1 MPDAQKPE
9 DSKPQKTN
17 KSKDAKNYYLRA
29 LELDKNNPILIKKA
43 SPE

>member
-1 MPDAQKPE
+1 MMKG
-9 DSKPQKTN
+9 N